1 MEKDVA
7 RFVKSLSPLDI
18 GRILFRRLMEVE
30 PAIAATCPKMNSQ
43 SAGRMGFSTRE
54 VGDLVRK
61 ALCAPANRPPALD
74 SASCASGVIG

>member
-30 PAIAATCPKMNSQ
+30 PAIAA
-43 SAGRMGFSTRE
+43 RMLQDTRPGGDSPSPG
-54 VGDLVRK
+54 VGDFLGR
-61 ALCAPANRPPALD
+61 
-74 SASCASGVIG
+74 IGTNA